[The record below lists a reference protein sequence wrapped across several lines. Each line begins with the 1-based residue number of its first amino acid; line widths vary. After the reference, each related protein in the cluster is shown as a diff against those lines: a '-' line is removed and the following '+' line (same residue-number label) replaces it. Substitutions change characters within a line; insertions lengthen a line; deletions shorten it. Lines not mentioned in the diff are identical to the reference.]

1 MIRISV
7 LVVGQP
13 SLMLTHV
20 GDVHVP
26 RVQVWAQAAAVE
38 PAPAAVVMTA
48 VVVVAT
54 TAVTAVAMMATTAA
68 AVSCFAR
75 CASMIVM
82 VSDCCFLYT
91 GTFVCGVFG

>member
-20 GDVHVP
+20 GDLHVP
-26 RVQVWAQAAAVE
+26 CVKVWAQVAAVE

-54 TAVTAVAMMATTAA
+54 TAVTAVATTAA
-68 AVSCFAR
+68 AVSFFAR

-82 VSDCCFLYT
+82 VSDRCFLYT
-91 GTFVCGVFG
+91 GCFVCGVVG

>member
-13 SLMLTHV
+13 SLMLTHG
-20 GDVHVP
+20 GDFHVP
-26 RVQVWAQAAAVE
+26 CVKVWAQAAAVE

-68 AVSCFAR
+68 VSFWHAAHR
-75 CASMIVM
+75 
-82 VSDCCFLYT
+82 
-91 GTFVCGVFG
+91 